1 MDETNNKTFIGVYYD
16 HSDLLDKIEELKLTG
31 YLDDNIYV
39 IAKNEVDVSMLRS
52 QTLAD
57 VHSAFESWTD
67 RFIGL
72 MSGENKVRQMMR
84 DVGMDEEEINRYYEE
99 VQHGGM
105 LLYVDEGWA
114 FSVYSKNEPFYTEGL
129 SPSAS
134 KPVTD
139 LDRRTDSFMQD
150 RVSQNTMSQK
160 LQNFE
165 ETEPSYGGYEPLKNP
180 VPPEVLAS
188 DVQDSNLENPDEP
201 MIDENDITADG
212 SVSIITDS
220 ITDDSPNE
228 FPRG

>member
-1 MDETNNKTFIGVYYD
+1 MDEMNNKTFIGVYYD

-52 QTLAD
+52 QTAAD
-57 VHSAFESWTD
+57 VNSAFESWTD

-72 MSGENKVRQMMR
+72 ISGENKVRQMMH
-84 DVGMDEEEINRYYEE
+84 DVGMDEEETNKYYEE

-114 FSVYSKNEPFYTEGL
+114 YSVYSKNEPFYTDGL
-129 SPSAS
+129 SPADSQ
-134 KPVTD
+134 PVTD
-139 LDRRTDSFMQD
+139 RDRRPDSFMQE
-150 RVSQNTMSQK
+150 RITQK

-180 VPPEVLAS
+180 VPPEVLSS
-188 DVQDSNLENPDEP
+188 DVQDLESTNEP
-201 MIDENDITADG
+201 LIAENDITGDG
-212 SVSIITDS
+212 SVSIITDA
-220 ITDDSPNE
+220 PK
-228 FPRG
+228 